1 MTFLFYVALI
11 CFLSLSALLSL
22 VILVQESKSMG
33 LGAAFGGDPSNSLFG
48 TSTAQVLKKFTA
60 YLAGFFMI
68 SCILLSFWSS
78 RIATSNRIVVPVH
91 SIEQPA
97 EEGVSSESNSAEGA

>member
-1 MTFLFYVALI
+1 MTFLFYIALI
-11 CFLSLSALLSL
+11 CFLSLSAILSL

-60 YLAGFFMI
+60 VLAGIFMF

-78 RIATSNRIVVPVH
+78 RIAAHDRIIVPTH

-97 EEGVSSESNSAEGA
+97 EEGASSQTSSTEGA